1 MGLLWVKFYQAL
13 QIHKKANMCLFFML
27 RILTLINDFFTVFL
41 MFWVFFKVHV
51 ESLSSNNLAN
61 SPSGSATL
69 SNSAKDKATKLEG
82 GSLKSNPA
90 DFPSCLPG
98 PFSREKWTFFTSLFL
113 SNFQFKSR
121 ILLFDTRIKRP
132 NRIFRLQ
139 MTTCLLY
146 FKKAF

>member
-1 MGLLWVKFYQAL
+1 M
-13 QIHKKANMCLFFML
+13 
-27 RILTLINDFFTVFL
+27 
-41 MFWVFFKVHV
+41 
-51 ESLSSNNLAN
+51 
-61 SPSGSATL
+61 
-69 SNSAKDKATKLEG
+69 EG

-121 ILLFDTRIKRP
+121 ILLFLYKSRILLFLYKSRILLFDTRIKRP

-146 FKKAF
+146 FKKAFYVFIVGACYLYVLFLIFLYFLAVSVLCSCCVFILLSFILNLLFAFV

>member
-82 GSLKSNPA
+82 Q
-90 DFPSCLPG
+90 F
-98 PFSREKWTFFTSLFL
+98 EK
-113 SNFQFKSR
+113 
-121 ILLFDTRIKRP
+121 
-132 NRIFRLQ
+132 
-139 MTTCLLY
+139 
-146 FKKAF
+146 